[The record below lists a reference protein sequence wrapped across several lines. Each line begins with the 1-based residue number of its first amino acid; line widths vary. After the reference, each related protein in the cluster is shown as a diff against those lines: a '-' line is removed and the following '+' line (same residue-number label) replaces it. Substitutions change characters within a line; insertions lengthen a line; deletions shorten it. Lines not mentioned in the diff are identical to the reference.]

1 MKKLICLMIAGFVFL
16 ITLASCDQKPET
28 EPSTT
33 ETQVSE
39 TQQIIESTSENN
51 TEEKSE
57 PVNTETVPEESETQ
71 AESADPYE
79 FFNKAVS
86 LSTAKSLTYSRI
98 AGPAVFTPDVLN
110 SFFEDSDIQKQT
122 AKGVSGT
129 PALAEISK
137 QDCSG
142 EKLTDNGDTVTVVF
156 NLKTAKIPAASKPAQ
171 KGYLFFM
178 DSDEVLKSVHIVNPD
193 LVYEKN
199 GEITLSG
206 GEVTAVIDKETGKFR
221 SLTIKLHESY
231 YDEVSKSF
239 IDAKF
244 NSAPGFIKNAI
255 KTYVEEG
262 VYSTF
267 DYDIAAEYT
276 F

>member
-16 ITLASCDQKPET
+16 ITLASCGQKPET

-51 TEEKSE
+51 TEEKTD
-57 PVNTETVPEESETQ
+57 PVDIETLQTESETQ
-71 AESADPYE
+71 SEITDFYE
-79 FFNKAVS
+79 AFNKAVS
-86 LSTAKSLTYSRI
+86 VSTPKSLTYDRTAGI
-98 AGPAVFTPDVLN
+98 ANFTPDVFN
-110 SFFEDSDIQKQT
+110 SFFETSDIQKQT
-122 AKGVSGT
+122 ATGIKGT
-129 PALAEISK
+129 PSLAEISK
-137 QDCSG
+137 ADCSN
-142 EKLTDNGDTVTVVF
+142 ENMTDNGDTVTVVF
-156 NLKTAKIPAASKPAQ
+156 NLKTAKTPAASKPAQ

-239 IDAKF
+239 LDAKLG
-244 NSAPGFIKNAI
+244 SAPGFIKNALNR
-255 KTYVEEG
+255 YVKDG
-262 VYSTF
+262 IYSSME
-267 DYDIAAEYT
+267 YDITATYL

>member
-1 MKKLICLMIAGFVFL
+1 MKKCICLMIAGFVFL
-16 ITLASCDQKPET
+16 ITLVSCGQKPET

-57 PVNTETVPEESETQ
+57 SVNTETVPEESETQ
-71 AESADPYE
+71 AESVDPYE
-79 FFNKAVS
+79 VFNKAV
-86 LSTAKSLTYSRI
+86 LLCTAKSQTYDRT
-98 AGPAVFTPDVLN
+98 AGSAVFTPDVLN
-110 SFFEDSDIQKQT
+110 SFFEESDIQKQT
-122 AKGVSGT
+122 AKGITGT

-137 QDCSG
+137 SDCSG

-156 NLKTAKIPAASKPAQ
+156 NLKSAKIPAASKPAQ

-193 LVYEKN
+193 LVYEKS
-199 GEITLSG
+199 GEITLSNG
-206 GEVTAVIDKETGKFR
+206 VVTAVINKDSGKFQ
-221 SLTIKLHESY
+221 SLTVKLHESY

-244 NSAPGFIKNAI
+244 SSAPALIKNAVS
-255 KTYVEEG
+255 KYVKDG
-262 VYSTF
+262 IYSTF
-267 DYDIAAEYT
+267 DYDIVANYK

>member
-1 MKKLICLMIAGFVFL
+1 MKKCICLMIAGFVFL
-16 ITLASCDQKPET
+16 ITLVSCGQKPET

-57 PVNTETVPEESETQ
+57 PATTETVPEESETQ
-71 AESADPYE
+71 AEIADPYE
-79 FFNKAVS
+79 VFNKAVS
-86 LSTAKSLTYSRI
+86 LSAAKSLTYDRT
-98 AGPAVFTPDVLN
+98 AGSAVFTPDVLN

-137 QDCSG
+137 SDCSG
-142 EKLTDNGDTVTVVF
+142 EKITDNGDTVTVVF
-156 NLKTAKIPAASKPAQ
+156 NLKSAKIPAASKPAQ

-206 GEVTAVIDKETGKFR
+206 GEITAVIDKETGKFR

-244 NSAPGFIKNAI
+244 NSAPALVKNAVS
-255 KTYVEEG
+255 KYVKDG
-262 VYSTF
+262 IYSTF
-267 DYDIAAEYT
+267 DYDIVANYQ